1 MRSVSSAIIS
11 FVIFYMGL
19 CWSKKERKDYITR
32 GIILVILDDVS
43 GSIYIDDFWTLMDQK
58 FLMEVL

>member
-19 CWSKKERKDYITR
+19 CWSKKERKDRIARSVLFSISYMMLVVAF
-32 GIILVILDDVS
+32 ILMIFGL
-43 GSIYIDDFWTLMDQK
+43 
-58 FLMEVL
+58 